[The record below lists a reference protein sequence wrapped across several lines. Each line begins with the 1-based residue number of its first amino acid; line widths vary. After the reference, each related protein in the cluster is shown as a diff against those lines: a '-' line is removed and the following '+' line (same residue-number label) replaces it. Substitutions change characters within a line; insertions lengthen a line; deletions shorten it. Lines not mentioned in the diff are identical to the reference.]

1 MAKRERENKRVK
13 SGKRR
18 KRFENVRRKGKR
30 GERKARRENEK
41 IGNTEEG
48 INKRGI
54 ARREIALRGC
64 RVDASIIGENFCSK

>member
-54 ARREIALRGC
+54 ARREIAKGVSSRCIDYWRKLL
-64 RVDASIIGENFCSK
+64 F